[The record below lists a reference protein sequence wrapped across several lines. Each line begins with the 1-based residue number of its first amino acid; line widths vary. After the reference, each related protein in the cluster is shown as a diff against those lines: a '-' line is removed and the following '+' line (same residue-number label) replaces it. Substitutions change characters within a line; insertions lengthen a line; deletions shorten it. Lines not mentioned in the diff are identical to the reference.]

1 METYTSLSDKNK
13 SIIKKRLDK
22 FKKYIEEKNKNN
34 ILLMK
39 NINYY
44 VYIEN
49 NIQNYKK
56 IRIKT
61 I

>member
-49 NIQNYKK
+49 NI
-56 IRIKT
+56 
-61 I
+61 